1 MKYKTGQKVWVV
13 YKRTPVPY
21 IIDSFSSYN
30 GKERYAAHCPNNPT
44 LRIYLYATDTDVF
57 ESEYDAVKEAYAQ
70 WETEYNRFLRSANK
84 VRDTKLAE
92 YAARIK
98 ELEDTNE
105 SGTVQN
111 TEA

>member
-1 MKYKTGQKVWVV
+1 MKYKIGQKVWVV

-30 GKERYAAHCPNNPT
+30 GKERYEAHCSSNPK
-44 LRIYLYATDTDVF
+44 LRIYLYDTDTDVF
-57 ESEYDAVKEAYAQ
+57 ESEYDAVKEVYAQ

-92 YAARIK
+92 YASRIK
-98 ELEDTNE
+98 ELEEINE